1 MMLGL
6 SLDGSS
12 KKRKSY
18 EDVLNERDDDK
29 HFVGSKE
36 EEELTRKVNDE
47 KSGVEE
53 KEKKKKK
60 KKKVNEISDSDVHG
74 KEEES
79 NQILWDEMERALLE
93 ELEAE
98 PQVIF

>member
-1 MMLGL
+1 MMVGP

-12 KKRKSY
+12 NKRKSY
-18 EDVLNERDDDK
+18 EDVLNERDV
-29 HFVGSKE
+29 HKE
-36 EEELTRKVNDE
+36 E
-47 KSGVEE
+47 
-53 KEKKKKK
+53 EKKKKK
-60 KKKVNEISDSDVHG
+60 M

-93 ELEAE
+93 DLEAE

>member
-1 MMLGL
+1 
-6 SLDGSS
+6 
-12 KKRKSY
+12 
-18 EDVLNERDDDK
+18 
-29 HFVGSKE
+29 
-36 EEELTRKVNDE
+36 
-47 KSGVEE
+47 
-53 KEKKKKK
+53 
-60 KKKVNEISDSDVHG
+60 VNEISDSDVHG